1 MDRRLNPQDLNLD
14 LVLDPSART
23 EPHRVFSCNYC
34 NRKFH
39 TSQAL
44 GGHQNAHKLE
54 RSLAKRS
61 RELVLA
67 MSRVQSDPSQLFMAN
82 LASTAY
88 GFNHTIGGA
97 VGVQWFRGTEDR
109 RRIAW
114 AGRYE
119 GYNRYV
125 DSMADEKNE
134 LVEEI
139 DLSLRL

>member
-1 MDRRLNPQDLNLD
+1 MDHELNTRDINLN

-23 EPHRVFSCNYC
+23 EQLRVFSCNYC

-67 MSRVQSDPSQLFMAN
+67 MSRIETDPSHAFMAHFTS
-82 LASTAY
+82 AGY
-88 GFNHTIGGA
+88 GFNQSIGGA
-97 VGVQWFRGTEDR
+97 VGVQWFRGMEDHR
-109 RRIAW
+109 RAPW
-114 AGRYE
+114 PG
-119 GYNRYV
+119 GYKVYNEHV
-125 DSMADEKNE
+125 ESIVDEKNE
-134 LVEEI
+134 QVEEI
-139 DLSLRL
+139 DLNLRL